1 MIKLRAIG
9 AAFVW
14 VMVLYLGIIYPQH
27 YSIQSMLS
35 APIDDPVFGGAY
47 ELDRHA
53 LLKYMNETSR
63 HTFTQ
68 RDRLGLIVETL
79 NATVDV
85 LQKVDLQVF
94 LDAGTLLGWYRH
106 KGRPIAWDNDGDLGI
121 FGEECRIKYPDSQ
134 ELLEKLRSN
143 INPRYHVEHFDCFN
157 PTSKGYDFTGI
168 IADLKTGFKIDVFS
182 YNPVD
187 TSNDTFTWRKGK
199 EWLQRDDAKDR
210 HWKVFPKDA
219 LVPLQWG
226 NFSGVTGNIVPNDPK
241 RVLQWDFGFVIDPHI
256 YPHRLNLGVAMSA
269 ISALGVLLLLV
280 NSGDYT
286 FILTVIAS
294 SLILAGGFRII
305 ALIISVALIQQRSK
319 VRSAIGIFNEV
330 LSYVVLMLL
339 ILDLLPI
346 APQLFAHVMEALGV
360 PGFTVNPDRYCFLYE
375 VLCIDT

>member
-1 MIKLRAIG
+1 MIKLRPIAT
-9 AAFVW
+9 AFVW

-47 ELDRHA
+47 ELNRHA

-63 HTFTQ
+63 NTFTQ

-121 FGEECRIKYPDSQ
+121 LGEECRTKYPDPE
-134 ELLEKLRSN
+134 ELLETLRAK
-143 INPRYHVEHFDCFN
+143 INPRYNVEHFDCFN

-199 EWLQRDDAKDR
+199 EWLQRDDAKNR

-219 LVPLQWG
+219 IVPLQWG
-226 NFSGVTGNIVPNDPK
+226 NFSGVTGNIIPNDPK
-241 RVLQWDFGFVIDPHI
+241 RTLQWDFGFVIDPHI

-286 FILTVIAS
+286 FILTAIAA

-305 ALIISVALIQQRSK
+305 ALIVAVAFIQQRPK

-330 LSYVVLMLL
+330 LSYVVMMLL
-339 ILDLLPI
+339 VLDLLPI
-346 APQLFAHVMEALGV
+346 APQLFAHIMEAFGV